1 MAVSARD
8 IERYLTEEEPFKLID
23 GPATI
28 AFEPV
33 GSGCWRITAMRN
45 GHFTMTLRFLGTPVI
60 DDGRI
65 VAETLEGRIE
75 AAFAKTMLVRT
86 RTIPVPLPS
95 QTVEPETKARSKPGP
110 KPRPKGEVG
119 GKPFK
124 AVPGSPLSERRW
136 YRWRGSSIT
145 CAHTPCRRAR

>member
-1 MAVSARD
+1 MAVSAREV
-8 IERYLTEEEPFKLID
+8 ERYLTEEEPFKLLD

-33 GSGCWRITAMRN
+33 GSECWRITAVRN
-45 GHFTMTLRFLGTPVI
+45 GHFTMTLRFLGTPAI

-65 VAETLEGRIE
+65 VAETLEGRVE
-75 AAFAKTMLVRT
+75 VAFAKAMLVRT
-86 RTIPVPLPS
+86 RTVLPPLPS
-95 QTVEPETKARSKPGP
+95 QTVEPETRKRSKPGP
-110 KPRPKGEVG
+110 KPRPKGEAG

-136 YRWRGSSIT
+136 YRWRGSSTT
-145 CAHTPCRRAR
+145 CAHTP